1 MWTNLQPRPA
11 RTETKLSFK
20 LGRVWQK
27 LRNQYFKVWETKY
40 RIGANKISKIHQN
53 IVLKISKLVEL
64 EFVCSGKGVSGM
76 YSNNHIKPNQIEL
89 WLSWGFDKNFKKI
102 RKQNSKFLESKY
114 RIGTQNLSNSSN
126 KSQTRLSVW
135 KQNIELEQRKSLKFF
150 LKISKKS
157 LN

>member
-1 MWTNLQPRPA
+1 
-11 RTETKLSFK
+11 
-20 LGRVWQK
+20 
-27 LRNQYFKVWETKY
+27 
-40 RIGANKISKIHQN
+40 
-53 IVLKISKLVEL
+53 
-64 EFVCSGKGVSGM
+64 M

-150 LKISKKS
+150 LKISKKIS
-157 LN
+157 KLVEVEFVCRGFVGWWYEQQ